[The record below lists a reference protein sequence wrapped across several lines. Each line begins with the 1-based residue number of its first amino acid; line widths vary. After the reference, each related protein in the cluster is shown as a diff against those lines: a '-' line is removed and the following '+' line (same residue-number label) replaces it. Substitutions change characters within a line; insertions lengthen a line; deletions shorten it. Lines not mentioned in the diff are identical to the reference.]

1 MTNDI
6 PVLARRY
13 ELSDS
18 LRVLDAIGILP
29 IIDRELHETRP
40 ADLERVSVEVREAT
54 EPDLFRPLDAGSPL
68 TLEALRTRKPNRI
81 RIVVSPVCWLDIARS
96 IDPLR
101 LQAFLTLYR
110 RTLVPMP
117 RDTPGSQWSRAVL
130 DDTATAWAP
139 DVNLADVVRLWSRVV
154 DKALDLA
161 PIEMA
166 TTARVYGNKVR
177 LASSIASVMRA
188 YLPDGSHVAD
198 LMCGSGVVSRV
209 LSNSFE
215 VLANDV
221 NPWASLFAR
230 LQLQDVQREYVERF
244 VVRLGER
251 YAVNFACGSA
261 VVADELR
268 QEAEFLYGPVDA
280 AAVER
285 YRTFCAEPLLATNQR
300 LSSIVQADQRLP
312 RGGPMVL
319 TLALFANAYFGVRQ
333 SLAID
338 SIRGAIAQEPDE
350 ELRNTWLAALLLAAT
365 VCGSGPHFAQPP
377 KISSERSMREL
388 IEHRSRDVLTEFI
401 QLLRLLAQRPARAR
415 MRSEVRSGD
424 WRDALARF
432 AADPQSAGGAVY
444 VDPPYTRLQY
454 ARYYHVLNTLID
466 YRFSPPGGIGR
477 YPRRDMRP
485 SSNFDGRERTARSEL
500 EDLLSTVAGH
510 SFVTFLS
517 YSSTGMVSLPEL
529 CRVMEARFRQV
540 DTYTVPLR
548 HHSQGRPF
556 TDQRGQVDEFVL
568 VGLP

>member
-1 MTNDI
+1 MTNGI
-6 PVLARRY
+6 PVVTNGH
-13 ELSDS
+13 ELSDT

-29 IIDRELHETRP
+29 IIDREQCETRP
-40 ADLERVSVEVREAT
+40 RDLERLSVQVCEAT
-54 EPDLFRPLDAGSPL
+54 EPDLFRPLAVGLPL
-68 TLEALRTRKPNRI
+68 TLEVLRARKPERI
-81 RIVVSPVCWLDIARS
+81 RIVVSPVCWLDITQS

-110 RTLVPMP
+110 GTPAPMP
-117 RDTPGSQWSRAVL
+117 PDIAGSRWSRAVL

-139 DVNLADVVRLWSRVV
+139 DVNLAAVVRLWSHVV
-154 DKALDLA
+154 DKRLDLA

-177 LASSIASVMRA
+177 LAPSIASVIRA

-221 NPWASLFAR
+221 NPWASSFAR
-230 LQLQDVQREYVERF
+230 LQLCEVQREDVDRF
-244 VVRLGER
+244 LEHLAGP
-251 YAVNFACGSA
+251 YAANFAGGSS

-268 QEAEFLYGPVDA
+268 MEAEFLYGPVDA
-280 AAVER
+280 DAVER

-300 LSSIVQADQRLP
+300 LSSMVEADQRL
-312 RGGPMVL
+312 RRSSPMLL

-338 SIRGAIAQEPDE
+338 SIRRAIAQEPDE
-350 ELRNTWLAALLLAAT
+350 ELRNTWLAVLLLAAT

-388 IEHRSRDVLTEFI
+388 IEHRSRDVLTEFT

-415 MRSEVRSGD
+415 MRSTVRCGD
-424 WRDALARF
+424 WRDALASF
-432 AADPQSAGGAVY
+432 AADPQSGGGAVY

-466 YRFSPPGGIGR
+466 YRFSPPAGVGR
-477 YPRRDMRP
+477 YPRKDMRP
-485 SSNFDGRERTARSEL
+485 SSKFDGRERTARLEL
-500 EDLLSTVAGH
+500 EDLLAAAAGH
-510 SFVTFLS
+510 SLVAFLS

-556 TDQRGQVDEFVL
+556 TDQRGRVDEFVL

>member
-1 MTNDI
+1 MTNGI
-6 PVLARRY
+6 SVLASRD
-13 ELSDS
+13 ELSDT

-29 IIDRELHETRP
+29 IIDRELQETRP
-40 ADLERVSVEVREAT
+40 SDLDRLSVEVREAT
-54 EPDLFRPLDAGSPL
+54 EPDLFRPLNAGSPL
-68 TLEALRTRKPNRI
+68 TLEALRARKPDRI
-81 RIVVSPVCWLDIARS
+81 RIVVSPVCWLDITQS

-110 RTLVPMP
+110 RTPLPTP
-117 RDTPGSQWSRAVL
+117 GDTPGSLWSRAVL

-154 DKALDLA
+154 DKRLDLA

-177 LASSIASVMRA
+177 LASSIASVIRA

-230 LQLQDVQREYVERF
+230 LQLQDVQREYVDRF
-244 VVRLGER
+244 LEQLGER
-251 YAVNFACGSA
+251 YAANFTGGSA
-261 VVADELR
+261 VVADEL
-268 QEAEFLYGPVDA
+268 QHEAEFLYGPVDA
-280 AAVER
+280 DAVER
-285 YRTFCAEPLLATNQR
+285 YRTFCAEPLFATNQR
-300 LSSIVQADQRLP
+300 LSSTVQADQRLR
-312 RGGPMVL
+312 RGGPRVL

-338 SIRGAIAQEPDE
+338 SIRNAIAQEPDE

-388 IEHRSRDVLTEFI
+388 IEHRSRDVLTEFT

-415 MRSEVRSGD
+415 MRSVVRSGD
-424 WRDALARF
+424 WRDALASF

-466 YRFSPPGGIGR
+466 YRFSPPAGIGR
-477 YPRRDMRP
+477 YPRKDMRP
-485 SSNFDGRERTARSEL
+485 SSKFDGRERTARSEL
-500 EDLLSTVAGH
+500 EDLLSAVAGH
-510 SFVTFLS
+510 SFATFLS

>member
-1 MTNDI
+1 MTNGI
-6 PVLARRY
+6 PALTSRA
-13 ELSDS
+13 ELSET

-29 IIDRELHETRP
+29 IIDRELHKTRP
-40 ADLERVSVEVREAT
+40 TDLERLSVEVREAT

-68 TLEALRTRKPNRI
+68 TLEAMRARKPDRI
-81 RIVVSPVCWLDIARS
+81 RIVVSPVCWLDIAQS

-110 RTLVPMP
+110 RAPLPTPC
-117 RDTPGSQWSRAVL
+117 DTPGSLWSRAVL

-154 DKALDLA
+154 DKRLDLA

-215 VLANDV
+215 VFANDV

-230 LQLQDVQREYVERF
+230 LQLQDVQREYVDRF
-244 VVRLGER
+244 LEQLSER
-251 YAVNFACGSA
+251 YAANFTGGSS

-268 QEAEFLYGPVDA
+268 HEAEFLYGPVDA
-280 AAVER
+280 DAVER

-300 LSSIVQADQRLP
+300 LSSMVQADQRLR
-312 RGGPMVL
+312 RGGPMML

-338 SIRGAIAQEPDE
+338 SIRSAIAQEPDE

-388 IEHRSRDVLTEFI
+388 IEHRSRDVLTEFT

-415 MRSEVRSGD
+415 MRSAVRSGD
-424 WRDALARF
+424 WRDALASF
-432 AADPQSAGGAVY
+432 AADSQSAGGAVY
-444 VDPPYTRLQY
+444 IDPPYTRLQY

-466 YRFSPPGGIGR
+466 YRFSPPVGIGR
-477 YPRRDMRP
+477 YPRKDMRP
-485 SSNFDGRERTARSEL
+485 SSKFDGRERTARSEL
-500 EDLLSTVAGH
+500 EDLLSAVAGH

-529 CRVMEARFRQV
+529 CRIMEGRFRQV

-548 HHSQGRPF
+548 HHSQGRRF